1 MAFLEQRFRGSRFSG
16 GVIPLE
22 VLGDLAALREM
33 VVAVAKWRFFERNP
47 DRQRVPRG
55 FSDSVRLNLV
65 GIRDGSAVVEIDLV
79 ESPGVF
85 SGFGAYR
92 EQFADAVGFVVR
104 SVNSPS
110 GVPILPPDHYA
121 YFDRVGRSLRQGEAV
136 VFSIP
141 SSGASASL
149 DQERRHSLVA
159 FSRLREFTDEVV
171 FRGLVPEIDQD
182 HMTFELQPA
191 HGPKVEVS
199 LDALHFDIV
208 REAFNSYT
216 SPDPL
221 GVVVS
226 GIGRFNVSRQFQS
239 WEFVAD
245 ILPLDPLDVVFRLDG
260 FRSLRDGWLDGDG
273 VAPSHEGL
281 DWLSDSFDCCY
292 PPWVD
297 FPYTYPMAEG
307 GVQFEWS
314 LPPREVRLEVDLKA
328 RSGDWS
334 WVNLVTRESCYGDID
349 LSDSESWVR
358 FVADVL
364 DLGGVVGE

>member
-16 GVIPLE
+16 GLIPLE

-33 VVAVAKWRFFERNP
+33 VVAVAKWRFFECNP
-47 DRQRVPRG
+47 DRERVPRG

-79 ESPGVF
+79 DSPVFF

-141 SSGASASL
+141 SSGASACL
-149 DQERRHSLVA
+149 DQERRRSLVA

-171 FRGLVPEIDQD
+171 FRGLVPEMDQD

-191 HGPKVEVS
+191 HGPRV
-199 LDALHFDIV
+199 
-208 REAFNSYT
+208 
-216 SPDPL
+216 
-221 GVVVS
+221 
-226 GIGRFNVSRQFQS
+226 
-239 WEFVAD
+239 
-245 ILPLDPLDVVFRLDG
+245 
-260 FRSLRDGWLDGDG
+260 
-273 VAPSHEGL
+273 
-281 DWLSDSFDCCY
+281 
-292 PPWVD
+292 
-297 FPYTYPMAEG
+297 
-307 GVQFEWS
+307 
-314 LPPREVRLEVDLKA
+314 
-328 RSGDWS
+328 
-334 WVNLVTRESCYGDID
+334 
-349 LSDSESWVR
+349 
-358 FVADVL
+358 
-364 DLGGVVGE
+364 